1 MILVLLSFL
10 IIAIYTGVMIQR
22 EKEVPY
28 SISATYYSL
37 KNKFWFGTC
46 MIGASLLLL
55 PSALDVSTEDSQFL
69 VFLSVVGMAVLGV
82 SPNFK
87 TEQKTPHVIGACMSL
102 IFSQIWVGCNA
113 WYWLLLWAVF
123 IVYVIVSM
131 KKNWN
136 GNFIV
141 SFINRKPMFWVEIVS
156 LLTVYLTC
164 LV

>member
-131 KKNWN
+131 KKNWK

>member
-113 WYWLLLWAVF
+113 WYWLLLWVVF

-131 KKNWN
+131 KKNWK

>member
-1 MILVLLSFL
+1 MIQVLLSFL
-10 IIAIYTGVMIQR
+10 IIAIYTAVMIQR

-131 KKNWN
+131 KKNWK

>member
-1 MILVLLSFL
+1 
-10 IIAIYTGVMIQR
+10 
-22 EKEVPY
+22 
-28 SISATYYSL
+28 
-37 KNKFWFGTC
+37 

-69 VFLSVVGMAVLGV
+69 VFLSVVSMAVLGV

-131 KKNWN
+131 KKNWK

>member
-1 MILVLLSFL
+1 
-10 IIAIYTGVMIQR
+10 MIQR

-131 KKNWN
+131 KKNWK

>member
-131 KKNWN
+131 KKNWK

-164 LV
+164 IV

>member
-1 MILVLLSFL
+1 
-10 IIAIYTGVMIQR
+10 MIQR
-22 EKEVPY
+22 EKEIPY

-37 KNKFWFGTC
+37 KNRFWFGTC
-46 MIGASLLLL
+46 MISASLLLL
-55 PSALDVSTEDSQFL
+55 PSAFNASTEDSQFL

-87 TEQKTPHVIGACMSL
+87 TEQKTTHVIGACMSL

>member
-1 MILVLLSFL
+1 
-10 IIAIYTGVMIQR
+10 MIQR

-131 KKNWN
+131 KKNWK

-164 LV
+164 IV

>member
-46 MIGASLLLL
+46 MVGASLLLL

-123 IVYVIVSM
+123 IVYVAVSM
-131 KKNWN
+131 KKNWK

>member
-37 KNKFWFGTC
+37 RNRFWFGTC
-46 MIGASLLLL
+46 MISASLLLL
-55 PSALDVSTEDSQFL
+55 PSAFNVSTEDSHFL
-69 VFLSVVGMAVLGV
+69 VFLSVVGIVVLGV

-87 TEQKTPHVIGACMSL
+87 TEQKMPHAVGACMSL
-102 IFSQIWVGCNA
+102 VFSQIWVGYNA
-113 WYWLLLWAVF
+113 WHWLLLWVGL

-141 SFINRKPMFWVEIVS
+141 SFIGRKPMFWVEIVS

>member
-69 VFLSVVGMAVLGV
+69 VFLSVVSMAVLGV

-131 KKNWN
+131 KKNWK

>member
-1 MILVLLSFL
+1 
-10 IIAIYTGVMIQR
+10 MIQR

-87 TEQKTPHVIGACMSL
+87 TEQKTPHVIDACMSL

-131 KKNWN
+131 KKNWK

>member
-1 MILVLLSFL
+1 
-10 IIAIYTGVMIQR
+10 MIQR

-69 VFLSVVGMAVLGV
+69 VFLSVVSMAVLGV

-131 KKNWN
+131 KKNWK

>member
-10 IIAIYTGVMIQR
+10 IIAIYMGVMIQR

-28 SISATYYSL
+28 SISATYYLL
-37 KNKFWFGTC
+37 KNRFWFGIC
-46 MIGASLLLL
+46 MISCGLLLL
-55 PSALDVSTEDSQFL
+55 PSAFIASTEDSHFL
-69 VFLSVVGMAVLGV
+69 VFLSVVGMVILGV

-87 TEQKTPHVIGACMSL
+87 TEQKVPHAVGACMSL
-102 IFSQIWVGCNA
+102 IFSQIWVGCNV
-113 WYWLLLWAVF
+113 WYWLLLWVSL

-156 LLTVYLTC
+156 LLTVYITC

>member
-10 IIAIYTGVMIQR
+10 IIAIYMGVIIQKK
-22 EKEVPY
+22 KEIPY

-37 KNKFWFGTC
+37 KNRFWFGAC

-102 IFSQIWVGCNA
+102 IFSQVWVGCNS
-113 WYWLLLWAVF
+113 WYWLLLWAGF
-123 IVYVIVSM
+123 IVYMVVSM
-131 KKNWN
+131 KKNWT
-136 GNFIV
+136 GNFISV
-141 SFINRKPMFWVEIVS
+141 FIKRKPMFWVEVVA